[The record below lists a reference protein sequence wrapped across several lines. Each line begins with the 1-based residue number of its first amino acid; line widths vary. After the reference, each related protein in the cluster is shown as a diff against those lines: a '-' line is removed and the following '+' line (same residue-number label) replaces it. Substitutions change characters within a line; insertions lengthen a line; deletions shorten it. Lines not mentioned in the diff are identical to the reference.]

1 MYEKKVL
8 SEQVAHDLRQMILN
22 KDLKPGDKLPNELV
36 LTKQLNVSRSTVREA
51 IKTLRSQNVLEV
63 RRGLGTFVSAMPGV
77 KEDPFGVHFM
87 DEGPLLKYF
96 YEVRRIVEPQMAQM
110 AALRATD
117 EELLEIRSAYEAVKA
132 AIEAGLDHTEADI
145 HFHNIIAIGTHNPI
159 IQRILPVINEGIKSG
174 YEETKN
180 IEASGAKVLEQHR
193 KIMHALTRRQPEKA
207 KAAMKEHI
215 DYGMSQLNLTK

>member
-8 SEQVAHDLRQMILN
+8 SEQVANDLRQMILN
-22 KDLKPGDKLPNELV
+22 KDLHPGDKLPNELV

-63 RRGLGTFVSAMPGV
+63 RRGLGTFVSEMPGV
-77 KEDPFGVHFM
+77 KDDPFGVRFM
-87 DEGPLLKYF
+87 DEGPLLRHF
-96 YEVRRIVEPQMAQM
+96 YEVRLVVEPEMAQM

-117 EELLEIRSAYEAVKA
+117 EELAQIRSAYEEVKK

-145 HFHNIIAIGTHNPI
+145 HFHNIIAASTHNPI
-159 IQRILPVINEGIKSG
+159 MQRILPVINEGIKSG

-180 IEASGAKVLEQHR
+180 VVESGVLVIEQHR
-193 KIMHALTRRQPEKA
+193 NIMHALTERRADDA
-207 KAAMKEHI
+207 KQAMTAHI
-215 DYGMSQLNLTK
+215 EYGLSLLK